1 MRKTAA
7 ICVVKLHDISPN
19 LVQDQGF
26 IESLEGLLSDGNPMV
41 VSNSVAALQEI
52 SSRTR
57 NKPMHLTCETVLKLL
72 AVLNDASE
80 WGTVYILDALAGY
93 RPTSSAEAESIL
105 DRVKPRLQH
114 ANSAVVLSATKV
126 MMKCLDYV
134 DDEDKRASMVKA
146 LSPPLVTLMSGQ
158 PQIQYVALRNIQL
171 ICQKRPAILHG
182 EVKVFFCRY
191 NDPIYV
197 KMEKLDVLVMLT
209 SERTV
214 DQTLAEFK
222 EYATEIDCE
231 FVCKAVRCIGR
242 TAIKLEAAAERC
254 VNVLVSLIET
264 KVNYVVQGVHCN
276 PPSSFPM
283 LLCSD
288 MSAGVCCAGMCY
300 AQACHAVHEVA
311 RRGSDERRAAR
322 AVDTRGHHRNA
333 RHFPAISQQV

>member
-1 MRKTAA
+1 VRKTAA
-7 ICVVKLHDISPN
+7 ICVVKLHDISPD
-19 LVQDQGF
+19 LVAVQGF
-26 IESLEGLLSDGNPMV
+26 IDSLEGLLSDGNPMV

-52 SSRTR
+52 SSRS
-57 NKPMHLTCETVLKLL
+57 NKPLSLTSGNVLKLL
-72 AVLNDASE
+72 AVLNEASE

-93 RPTSSAEAESIL
+93 KPASSSEAESML

-114 ANSAVVLSATKV
+114 ANSAVVLSASKV

-134 DDEDKRASMVKA
+134 DDEDKKASMTKA

-171 ICQKRPAILHG
+171 ICQKRPAILQG

-209 SERTV
+209 TERTV

-222 EYATEIDCE
+222 EYATEIDDE

-242 TAIKLEAAAERC
+242 IGIKLQGATERC
-254 VNVLVSLIET
+254 VKVLVSLIET
-264 KVNYVVQGVHCN
+264 KVNYVVQGPHPSPPFPFPFASLHMAALECSPRMPTTLLPCERCRRLLVHR
-276 PPSSFPM
+276 
-283 LLCSD
+283 D
-288 MSAGVCCAGMCY
+288 VC
-300 AQACHAVHEVA
+300 
-311 RRGSDERRAAR
+311 RGAH
-322 AVDTRGHHRNA
+322 TPHTTHHTPHTTHQRL
-333 RHFPAISQQV
+333 SL